1 MTLFTWDASCLR
13 TPRRGS
19 TDSPGTPVQPKLEA
33 AHPPTPC
40 SPSLSGGL
48 ASVFHFGASGAAALA
63 PPCSPNHFCFPGR
76 RAGRRLRNAES
87 PFPRSPRAAAFLL
100 CHGWEGGL
108 AETGKADFAE
118 SPAASSASNGVLG
131 ERAAFTAGRRK

>member
-1 MTLFTWDASCLR
+1 MLSLR
-13 TPRRGS
+13 FHVAL
-19 TDSPGTPVQPKLEA
+19 SP
-33 AHPPTPC
+33 
-40 SPSLSGGL
+40 
-48 ASVFHFGASGAAALA
+48 
-63 PPCSPNHFCFPGR
+63 
-76 RAGRRLRNAES
+76 
-87 PFPRSPRAAAFLL
+87 AAFLL